1 MPLAALDYDGERF
14 ELPINRDD
22 RFQRELIELGLRVS
36 FDMAQENECAE
47 ARSFIL
53 KGRFD
58 EAVMADIGSRR
69 RSSLRRRT
77 LARRL

>member
-1 MPLAALDYDGERF
+1 MQVATCSHDYDGERF

-47 ARSFIL
+47 ATVFH

-58 EAVMADIGSRR
+58 EAVMATWGRDDDRR
-69 RSSLRRRT
+69 
-77 LARRL
+77 